1 MEKKRK
7 YLWLYF
13 VAFIIPVFTMLAHMF
28 LTNCYP
34 FGENTIMIRDADA
47 QYVPFLNYMVEKAK
61 TGGSLQFD
69 WHSGLGSDYYA
80 TFFYYL
86 ASPFNLLMFLF
97 GSSHVELGALVI
109 FLVQI
114 GGCGVTAL
122 YFFRHTRYNRLTTGR
137 DMMSLLFALA
147 YAMCGYIL
155 AYQYNFIWLI
165 SLMLTPLVLLGIEYM
180 VERRDYRLYFV
191 SVLLTLLTNFYFA
204 WYVCI
209 FAIIYFIDQDHDG
222 VKKFFRNFLRFLGV
236 SVTATLCSAVV
247 LVPCYLSVLNKGG
260 DASSQNLSNI
270 NFAYFG
276 DVADFLRGF
285 FLGEKLD
292 TMGESWFVN
301 NNYCGIFMIVLVL
314 CFVFNADISKKHRLK
329 RVAELIVISVV
340 FNWIVGVY
348 VLHGFTI
355 PHGLLSRF
363 MFILI
368 MMLLI
373 TAMECLQGIETVKYK
388 FVAVSFVLFAG
399 IYATGLLMSDEIGSV
414 IGLLATVLLGVYY
427 FVCLIFLKRKSI
439 KKISLYVN
447 IFIFGILELFVNAI
461 ISSEEAVAYSH
472 LKIAKYDEWKAIYE
486 NFDADKGDR
495 KTAYVGNDSTA
506 YCSDASVF
514 SSVINSGVLKLYN
527 NLGLVSQKSGV
538 DYTYRDTT
546 PISASLFN
554 VSQVLTDKPALFG
567 GYQIVENNGG
577 YYTMKPEKNIN
588 FGEVVPEKV
597 LDWNCDMVGYSYGGE
612 IYTPMDVQNDL
623 TENVFGVGN
632 VFDEYIPDNIQISTE
647 RCMVLGRNKRLSDI
661 SMPRY
666 LKKSDGIWYRNMNID
681 SDLYPIINMQ
691 FKVNEDADIY
701 AYISDDVNYI
711 RYGLEI
717 DGQNVCMDLLKTN
730 SDLVHIG
737 NLKKGQI
744 VRLSVANTS
753 EALTDGVTTIKLY
766 YLNQDVVDKY
776 YDQINQ
782 SVFKV
787 DSFEDTEITGSV
799 DAKEDGVL
807 YTSIPYYRGFK
818 VYVDG
823 KKSEIVK
830 VGNAMIGVN
839 VKAGE
844 HTVHITYRTYGLL
857 TGSLLSM
864 IGICV
869 VVTYFVLNKKKR
881 NREKNKEN

>member
-1 MEKKRK
+1 MEKKKK

-13 VAFIIPVFTMLAHMF
+13 AAFIIPVFTMLAHMF

-34 FGENTIMIRDADA
+34 FGDNTIMIRDADA
-47 QYVPFLNYMVEKAK
+47 QYVPFLNYMVEKVK

-80 TFFYYL
+80 MFFYYL
-86 ASPFNLLMFLF
+86 ASPSNLLMFLF
-97 GSSHVELGALVI
+97 GENHVELGALCV
-109 FLVQI
+109 FLIQI

-122 YFFRHTRYNRLTTGR
+122 YFFRHTKYNRLNEGR
-137 DMMSLLFALA
+137 NIMSLLFALA
-147 YAMCGYIL
+147 YTMCSYVL
-155 AYQYNFIWLI
+155 AYQYNFIWLV

-180 VERRDYRLYFV
+180 VDRRDYRLYFV
-191 SVLLTLLTNFYFA
+191 SLLLTLLTNFYFA
-204 WYVCI
+204 WFVCI
-209 FAIIYFIDQDHDG
+209 FAVIYFIDQQFDSTKDFF
-222 VKKFFRNFLRFLGV
+222 KKLLKFAGASIV
-236 SVTATLCSAVV
+236 AAMCAAVV
-247 LVPCYLSVLNKGG
+247 LVPCYLSVLNQGG
-260 DASSQNLSNI
+260 DAIGRSLSNI
-270 NFAYFG
+270 NFLYFG
-276 DVADFLRGF
+276 DAAEFFRGF

-292 TMGESWFVN
+292 TMGESYFVN
-301 NNYCGIFMIVLVL
+301 NNYCGIFTLILAV
-314 CFVFNADISKKHRLK
+314 CFAFNVNIGKRHRIK
-329 RVAELIVISVV
+329 RVIELIIVAVL
-340 FNWIVGVY
+340 FNWIVGAY
-348 VLHGFTI
+348 ILQGFTI
-355 PHGLLSRF
+355 PHGLLSRY

-373 TAMECLQGIETVKYK
+373 TAMECLDGIEAIKYK
-388 FVAVSFVLFAG
+388 FIAVSFVLFAG
-399 IYATGLLMSDEIGSV
+399 IYAAGVLMSDEIGSV
-414 IGLLATVLLGVYY
+414 FGLLTTVLLGVYY

-447 IFIFGILELFVNAI
+447 LFVLGILELFVNAI

-472 LKIAKYDEWKAIYE
+472 LKLAKYDEWKSIYE
-486 NFDADKGDR
+486 NLNIDKGER
-495 KTAYVGNDSTA
+495 KTAYVGDDSTA
-506 YCSDASVF
+506 YCSDASIF
-514 SSVINSGVLKLYN
+514 SSVINSDVLKLYN
-527 NLGLVSQKSGV
+527 NLGLVAQKSGV

-554 VSQVLTDKPALFG
+554 VSKVLTDKPALFG
-567 GYQIVENNGG
+567 GYEIEENNGG
-577 YYTMKPEKNIN
+577 YYTMKTEGNVD
-588 FGEVVPEKV
+588 FGEVLPKEV
-597 LDWNCDMVGYSYGGE
+597 LDWNCDMVGHSYGGD

-681 SDLYPIINMQ
+681 SDLHPIINMQ

-737 NLKKGQI
+737 KLNKGQI

-766 YLNQDVVDKY
+766 SLNQDVVDKY
-776 YDQINQ
+776 YDKINQ
-782 SVFKV
+782 SVFRV
-787 DSFEDTEITGSV
+787 SSFEDTEITGSV
-799 DAKEDGVL
+799 DAKEDGIL

-823 KKSEIVK
+823 EKAEIVK
-830 VGNAMIGVN
+830 VGNAMIGVRID
-839 VKAGE
+839 KGT
-844 HTVHITYRTYGLL
+844 HDIRITYRTYGLV
-857 TGSLLSM
+857 TGLM
-864 IGICV
+864 ITAIGWILV
-869 VVTYFVLNKKKR
+869 AVFIIR
-881 NREKNKEN
+881 RRRKNG

>member
-137 DMMSLLFALA
+137 DMMSLLFASA
-147 YAMCGYIL
+147 YAMCGYML

-180 VERRDYRLYFV
+180 VDRRDYRLYFITL
-191 SVLLTLLTNFYFA
+191 LLTLLTNFYFA

-209 FAIIYFIDQDHDG
+209 FAMIYFIDQHFDG
-222 VKKFFRNFLRFLGV
+222 IKDFLKKLLRFVGV
-236 SVTATLCSAVV
+236 SVTAAMCSAVV

-292 TMGESWFVN
+292 TMGGSWFVN
-301 NNYCGIFMIVLVL
+301 NNYCGIFTIVLVL

-414 IGLLATVLLGVYY
+414 IGLLATVLLAVYY

-472 LKIAKYDEWKAIYE
+472 LKIAKYDEWKSIYE
-486 NFDADKGDR
+486 KADIDNGERKAAWIGD
-495 KTAYVGNDSTA
+495 DSTA
-506 YCSDASVF
+506 YYSDAGVY
-514 SSVINSGVLKLYN
+514 SSVINSDVLKLYSN
-527 NLGLVSQKSGV
+527 MGLMTQNSGV
-538 DYTYRDTT
+538 EYAYRCTT

-588 FGEVVPEKV
+588 FGKVVPEKV

-612 IYTPMDVQNDL
+612 MYTPMDVQNDL
-623 TENVFGVGN
+623 TENVFGIGN
-632 VFDEYIPDNIQISTE
+632 VFDEYIPDNIQISSE

-666 LKKSDGIWYRNMNID
+666 LEKSDGIWYRNMNID
-681 SDLYPIINMQ
+681 SDLHPIINMQ

-766 YLNQDVVDKY
+766 SLDQDVVDKY

-799 DAKEDGVL
+799 DAKEDGIL

-823 KKSEIVK
+823 EKTEIVK
-830 VGNAMIGVN
+830 VGNAMIGVRIDKGN
-839 VKAGE
+839 HNIRIK
-844 HTVHITYRTYGLL
+844 YRTYGLV
-857 TGSLLSM
+857 TGLIITAAGWIL
-864 IGICV
+864 V
-869 VVTYFVLNKKKR
+869 AFFVIR
-881 NREKNKEN
+881 RRRKNG

>member
-97 GSSHVELGALVI
+97 GSSYVELGALVI

-137 DMMSLLFALA
+137 DMMSLLFASA

-236 SVTATLCSAVV
+236 SVTAALCSAVV
-247 LVPCYLSVLNKGG
+247 LVPCYLSVLNSGVG
-260 DASSQNLSNI
+260 TNSYNLSNI
-270 NFAYFG
+270 NLKYFG
-276 DVADFLRGF
+276 GCADFFKGF
-285 FLGEKLD
+285 FLGGKLD
-292 TMGESWFVN
+292 TMGDSFFVN
-301 NNYCGIFMIVLVL
+301 NNYCGIFTLILVL
-314 CFVFNADISKKHRLK
+314 LFVFNDNISKKHRLK
-329 RVAELIVISVV
+329 RAIGLALMVIL
-340 FNWIVGVY
+340 FNWIVGAY
-348 VLHGFTI
+348 ILQGFTI
-355 PHGLLSRF
+355 PHGLASRF

-373 TAMECLQGIETVKYK
+373 TALECLEGIETVKYR
-388 FVAVSFVLFAG
+388 FVVVTFILFSG
-399 IYATGLLMSDEIGSV
+399 IYATGVLLTADVGSLF
-414 IGLLATVLLGVYY
+414 GLLATVLAGVYY
-427 FVCLIFLKRKSI
+427 FACLIFLKRKSI

-447 IFIFGILELFVNAI
+447 IFILGMLELFVNAI
-461 ISSEEAVAYSH
+461 VSSEEAVAYSN
-472 LKIAKYDEWKAIYE
+472 LKLVKYDEWNSIYE
-486 NFDADKGDR
+486 DLSADNGDR
-495 KTAYVGNDSTA
+495 KTAWIGNENTA
-506 YCSDASVF
+506 CCSDASVF
-514 SSVINSGVLKLYN
+514 SSIISTDVLNLYK
-527 NLGLVSQKSGV
+527 NLGLTFLRSGV
-538 DYTYRDTT
+538 EYAYRGTT
-546 PISASLFN
+546 PVSASLFN
-554 VSQVLTDKPALFG
+554 VGAVLTDNPDLFG
-567 GYQIVENNGG
+567 GYEIEDVKDG
-577 YYTMKPEKNIN
+577 YYTLKPEKKIN
-588 FGEVVPEKV
+588 FGEVLPETIS
-597 LDWNCDMVGYSYGGE
+597 DWKADAVNYRQDGE

-623 TENVFGVGN
+623 TENVFGVGR
-632 VFDEYIPDNIQISTE
+632 VFDEYTPDNIQISSD
-647 RCMVLGRNKRLSDI
+647 RCMVLGRNKRLTDI
-661 SMPRY
+661 SMPRN
-666 LKKSDGIWYRNMNID
+666 LEKSEGIWYRNMEID
-681 SDLYPIINMQ
+681 SDLYPIIYMQ
-691 FKVNEDADIY
+691 FKASEDADLY
-701 AYISDDVNYI
+701 AYICDDSNDV
-711 RYGLEI
+711 RFSVEI
-717 DGQNVCMDLLKTN
+717 DGQNVCLDLYKN
-730 SDLVHIG
+730 SSDVVHVG
-737 NLKKGQI
+737 KVKKGQI
-744 VRLSVANTS
+744 VRFSVANTS
-753 EALTDGVTTIKLY
+753 KSLEDGVTTIKLY
-766 YLNQDVVDKY
+766 SMNQDVVERY
-776 YDQINQ
+776 YDKINE
-782 SVFKV
+782 SVLNIE
-787 DSFEDTEITGSV
+787 SFEDTEIKGTV
-799 DAKEDGVL
+799 DAKEDGIL
-807 YTSIPYYRGFK
+807 YTSIPYHKGFK

-823 KKSEIVK
+823 KKVDVVK

>member
-1 MEKKRK
+1 
-7 YLWLYF
+7 
-13 VAFIIPVFTMLAHMF
+13 
-28 LTNCYP
+28 
-34 FGENTIMIRDADA
+34 
-47 QYVPFLNYMVEKAK
+47 
-61 TGGSLQFD
+61 
-69 WHSGLGSDYYA
+69 
-80 TFFYYL
+80 
-86 ASPFNLLMFLF
+86 MFLF

-137 DMMSLLFALA
+137 DMMSLLFASA
-147 YAMCGYIL
+147 YAMCGYML

-180 VERRDYRLYFV
+180 VDRRDYRLYFITL
-191 SVLLTLLTNFYFA
+191 LLTLLTNFYFA

-209 FAIIYFIDQDHDG
+209 FAMIYFIDQHFDG
-222 VKKFFRNFLRFLGV
+222 IKDFLKKLLRFVGV
-236 SVTATLCSAVV
+236 SVTAAMCSAVV

-292 TMGESWFVN
+292 TMGGSWFVN
-301 NNYCGIFMIVLVL
+301 NNYCGIFTIVLVL

-414 IGLLATVLLGVYY
+414 IGLLATVLLAVYY

-472 LKIAKYDEWKAIYE
+472 LKIAKYDEWKSIYE
-486 NFDADKGDR
+486 KADIDNGERKAAWIGD
-495 KTAYVGNDSTA
+495 DSTA
-506 YCSDASVF
+506 YYSDAGVY
-514 SSVINSGVLKLYN
+514 SSVINSDVLKLYSN
-527 NLGLVSQKSGV
+527 MGLMTQNSGV
-538 DYTYRDTT
+538 EYAYRCTT

-588 FGEVVPEKV
+588 FGKVVPEKV

-612 IYTPMDVQNDL
+612 MYTPMDVQNDL
-623 TENVFGVGN
+623 TENVFGIGN
-632 VFDEYIPDNIQISTE
+632 VFDEYIPDNIQISSE

-666 LKKSDGIWYRNMNID
+666 LEKSDGIWYRNMNID
-681 SDLYPIINMQ
+681 SDLHPIINMQ

-766 YLNQDVVDKY
+766 SLDQDVVDKY

-799 DAKEDGVL
+799 DAKEDGIL

-823 KKSEIVK
+823 EKAEIVK
-830 VGNAMIGVN
+830 VGNAMIGVRIDKGN
-839 VKAGE
+839 HNIRIK
-844 HTVHITYRTYGLL
+844 YRTYGLV
-857 TGSLLSM
+857 TGLIITAAGWIL
-864 IGICV
+864 V
-869 VVTYFVLNKKKR
+869 AFFVIR
-881 NREKNKEN
+881 RRRKNG